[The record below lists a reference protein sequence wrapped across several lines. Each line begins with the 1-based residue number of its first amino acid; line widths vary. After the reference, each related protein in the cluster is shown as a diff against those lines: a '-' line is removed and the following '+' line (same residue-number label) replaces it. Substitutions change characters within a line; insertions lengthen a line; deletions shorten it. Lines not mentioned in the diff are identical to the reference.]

1 MRLSKNCLFLV
12 LAVWACT
19 TCSSRDQSSQTGENK
34 TINNRTLEYTT
45 PVTILNADKTKKIA
59 HIEAALADTPEKRN
73 MGLMDVQNLPADKGM
88 LFIFDK
94 EEPRSFWMA
103 NTPLSLDIIF
113 VARDSSIV
121 RIHHSTTP
129 YAETNYKSENPAQY
143 VVEVNGG
150 FCINN
155 DVVEGGYIR
164 F

>member
-1 MRLSKNCLFLV
+1 LV